1 MKRDPMA
8 SDPIAPDTGKRKLIK
23 ALGAGG
29 AVGLGLKTGVI
40 PPSWVK
46 PVIDSVIPSAHAQ
59 TSVTPTP
66 SPTAVSAQAVPA
78 ARAVPVASSGII
90 AVVAGALGYLGIRRL
105 RQGARA
111 RDQH

>member
-66 SPTAVSAQAVPA
+66 SPTAVSAQAVP
-78 ARAVPVASSGII
+78 VASSGII